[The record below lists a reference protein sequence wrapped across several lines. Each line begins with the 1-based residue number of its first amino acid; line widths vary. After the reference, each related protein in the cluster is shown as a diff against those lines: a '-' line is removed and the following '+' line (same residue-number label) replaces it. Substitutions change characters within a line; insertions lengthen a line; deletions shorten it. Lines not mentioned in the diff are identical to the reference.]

1 MQEAKVSASNEAEI
15 SQNILRGSCCS
26 GGSQI
31 IRTLGHTQA
40 FSRSKNNHLGLINS
54 FFLSSL
60 VDDLFFL
67 LDESNDAVV
76 KIRSAQLSPKALNH
90 LKRDNQNT
98 DGKHRRES
106 WGCVWRCSRVAYV
119 FGLKSSS
126 LRCTLHTTNL
136 RKDNTS
142 IIIFLGNGNTFI

>member
-15 SQNILRGSCCS
+15 SQNILRGSCCL
-26 GGSQI
+26 GGSRI
-31 IRTLGHTQA
+31 IRTLG
-40 FSRSKNNHLGLINS
+40 SRSKNNHLGLINS

-76 KIRSAQLSPKALNH
+76 KIRSAQLSLKALNH
-90 LKRDNQNT
+90 PKRDNQNT
-98 DGKHRRES
+98 DRKHRGES

-142 IIIFLGNGNTFI
+142 IIIFFWQQQYIYLK

>member
-15 SQNILRGSCCS
+15 SQNILRGSCC
-26 GGSQI
+26 
-31 IRTLGHTQA
+31 
-40 FSRSKNNHLGLINS
+40 
-54 FFLSSL
+54 
-60 VDDLFFL
+60 

-76 KIRSAQLSPKALNH
+76 KIRSAQLSLKALNH
-90 LKRDNQNT
+90 PKRDNQNT
-98 DGKHRRES
+98 DRKHKRES
-106 WGCVWRCSRVAYV
+106 WGCDWRCSRVAYV

-142 IIIFLGNGNTFI
+142 IIFFFWQQQYIYLK